1 MLLSFLINFI
11 YKILVRQSNS
21 ENQKRVTVIIC
32 KRMEYFWFT
41 GHFTDFIEM
50 IMCTSCRPFILKFRG
65 KKHKHACRPVD
76 VADLILIQIYY
87 I

>member
-1 MLLSFLINFI
+1 
-11 YKILVRQSNS
+11 
-21 ENQKRVTVIIC
+21 
-32 KRMEYFWFT
+32 MEYFWFT

-65 KKHKHACRPVD
+65 GKHKHAVDNFYFCRPVD

-87 I
+87 SLHLSI